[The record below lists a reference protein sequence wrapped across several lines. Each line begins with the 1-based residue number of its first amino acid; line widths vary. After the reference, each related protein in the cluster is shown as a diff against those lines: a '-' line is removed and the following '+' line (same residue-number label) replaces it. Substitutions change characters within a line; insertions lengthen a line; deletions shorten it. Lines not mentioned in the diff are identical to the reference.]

1 MKYILA
7 FAEKNYANPTNRET
21 CKIFWDKGGKSMK
34 KHKLKRAI
42 ALMLAGVLTVTSV
55 NLVPLESQAAWKW
68 SPTVSKSG
76 YAKITEGI
84 SVKADSEQRTD
95 EDEQYHGFDDN
106 AVDGITR
113 SYWHTNWGTEEEDNP
128 KVVFDDETGSLTGNN
143 TITLTLS
150 DPQAV
155 QGITYLPRQDSFGNG
170 AITKCYVEV
179 RTEGSEHFVKVE
191 NSDAAWSYENTDV
204 WDASNESREERE
216 LIFDDAVENAE
227 QVRLVV
233 LNTEGNPANHFI
245 NAAEISLLTPTEDT
259 ELNRKKE
266 ILSATLSGVETKLE
280 EQGDLYANLEELQAA
295 LTAAQE
301 AYESQEASEET
312 IQEAIDSLNN
322 LEYFFED
329 EIGSGVYLSDLDWV
343 SADNMGSDWGSIA
356 KDKHQG
362 GSRPLTLRLDGA
374 DDIET
379 YQKGIGTHAKMKV
392 TYDIA
397 GKGYKKFTAI
407 VGVDS
412 EQAAYANLRF
422 YVKKVEGD
430 EEIILYDSRE
440 SESDPG
446 MNVNT
451 PAKKVDVDVTGVD
464 TLVIETNFV
473 TDDGNG
479 HGNWCDAKLYK
490 ELNGEEP
497 AAPLY
502 RELSLD
508 GTNPKDVSQD
518 ADFYN
523 AMDNFE
529 ISMVYRFANP
539 ENKKYALLS
548 FGNGEGEYITIWHNP
563 KNASGTGQL
572 SVVYNGCTGLY
583 WSRGLYYVNDTDW
596 HKLTLSLT
604 GNSMFITL
612 DGQTDSTTYSG
623 DNWFGYSK
631 QFLAEHN
638 WTVSEVLIGGMATG
652 GSYSYTDMANFSGDI
667 KYLKVSPEAAD
678 KDAVAAENTSVDEEL
693 KGQVHA
699 YVAECDS
706 LTEEDYTP
714 GSWAIFASALE
725 AARSAA
731 TDWALCNTYDALKAA
746 RGALEVRGDNQPPVA
761 LENVSRTLAKERTL
775 VVYADELA
783 SDEDGDPLT
792 ITEVRGGSKV
802 TASVEDGKV
811 SLTCGEASVEET
823 LTVTVSDGIETVEV
837 PLQINGVTE
846 DFGLLYDEALEDV
859 KFDGSNAYTIPVQD
873 ARYLS
878 QLEDS
883 LELSFTFRYEASGKN
898 YIYLMEMAYSKE
910 NNSESNDNAGGLY
923 HPAKS
928 TMLVMLQPSE
938 GKVFLHTGAYAGST
952 AWQAIGNQ
960 VFNDGKYHTLT
971 MSVAPDGL
979 KFRVDGKSLVSVD
992 SADTSKQT
1000 KAFVQS
1006 FFGENQGE
1014 DFKDWRSR
1022 IDTVTIGGAT
1032 PASALRHSNY
1042 GNFKGEIKSV
1052 MISDGGY
1059 SEESFAENHSSGSPK
1074 ALEELTAL
1082 MSSVKAEDYDGDTWK
1097 EFTEGEA
1104 YTTAAA
1110 LTLANAA
1117 YEIYEAKESLQAAID
1132 VLAGNINFDTIGA
1145 GISNMFNGDGDNT
1158 WLFAGGAEAQGRF
1171 AEVGGVRN
1179 YVGQFEEYIRWV
1191 KASVSTEI
1199 LKRQRYT
1206 MNVGRAGQDIEAF
1219 EENLDGYIDS
1229 LDPKAISYL
1238 IGKEDYD
1245 KGEEGI
1251 MTFKEALASVI
1262 EKALAM
1268 KDNRGYAVVQL
1279 PHAVN
1284 EEAAAQNAELYAEAA
1299 KSVIRELG
1307 AAALERV
1314 ALVDHLGKTDTDS
1327 FKNGNYMTSEGLLN
1341 ANGHYEIAKQFAER
1355 IFGSTQGF
1363 PTITDWV
1370 QAEAPEV
1377 FVDAEP
1383 EVSGTENALTV
1394 KAPGDATANGWKYE
1408 LKLED
1413 MTIRGTADANE
1424 FVISDLPSEASY
1436 ELSVLSADGKQKL
1449 RDVIGIVAEGEK
1461 GKSPILSELQEE
1473 IRRKVDSQDPLT
1485 WLFMGDSIT
1494 HAALWTNGYDGIA
1507 QHVEK
1512 YLKEDLERTEDVVI
1526 NTAVSGA
1533 DTKTTLDN
1541 IEQRLTKYTPDIVSI
1556 MLGTNDVAAS
1566 GMTPELYKTNLEQ
1579 IVAKIRETNGEASI
1593 IFRTPTPTNTNRADL
1608 LQTYL
1613 PVMKQVAQEDGRILL
1628 IDQYTDWDQEVR
1640 TFPYLWGNR
1649 YYFGDTNLH
1658 PGAQGQ
1664 LRMAH
1669 QFLEECGLDL
1679 HTPIANLSYEFSYT
1693 EESSAI
1699 KPEIT
1704 TGATTLFVSK
1714 SNLQEAYGEGT
1725 IGAIEVSLTDQ
1736 TTGRIY
1742 TQKTGLDGEE
1752 FAMKNLPTN
1761 RSYTVRVIGMMAQ
1774 TAKRVAFAEQE
1785 VTLEEGQQ
1793 ILFHVMLD
1801 NQKVRGTT
1809 PGTEVGTLSVDTLAP
1824 QGTYTYA
1831 FCTGEGSA
1839 DNDKFAIQGDKL
1851 VVREQL
1857 EVNKEY
1863 TVRVRATNGTDAA
1876 ENAFV
1881 LKTMPTLESVRRE
1894 AVQSFEKDKMAL
1906 DLDLSGVVF
1915 DGRNYVDL
1923 GDAASEYYEDGA
1935 YLDVLNN
1942 LKDDTTGGTIIYRF
1956 RTTQP
1961 SAMIFGA
1968 GSSTQADNKNMIF
1981 GTHNGAFRGVFRI
1994 ESPGLFADF
2003 GQASGLGDGA
2013 WHTVAMS
2020 FDTTKQDYQN
2030 QILISVDGSD
2040 NVFTNTTWWKDG
2052 WQSWFNITGEE
2063 ITNFAIGGGIYS
2075 QIGYGGGNIVMSP
2088 LEGKVSFVTVTDDIY
2103 TEEELKL
2110 LSETRVPFITGEQK
2124 LSISEDEVLVPEGAL
2139 YQASNLT
2146 WDEDKMNAT
2155 FVLSPTGE
2163 AEFDKE
2169 SVAVSV
2175 ENAEELGF
2183 LRVDVSVK
2191 SSEVTVTLSKEESLI
2206 FKKEELTFQNG
2217 DVVYGDASV
2226 DGYVSRLKD
2235 MNQGSV
2241 TVRYKLTDASISTP
2255 IAFFS
2260 VSNGTYTNGYTSFY
2274 VTPSTGVIG
2283 YEVRTQDDSQSTNV
2297 NTGSV
2302 SLSEVSNTNWH
2313 TVTYVFDEAGT
2324 KLYFDGKKV
2333 LSNTNVGFLSSSQGV
2348 AYARIGST
2356 YRTSSNAKAYPFT
2369 GEINHLQVTSA
2380 VLTEA
2385 EAVELHKATMAE
2397 ELELP
2402 DTAVKTER
2410 VKLFY
2415 SGYDNSVYYRIPTLF
2430 TTSKGTTI
2438 AGIDKRQS
2446 GSADL
2451 GNIDTSIRRSTDDG
2465 QTWGSP
2471 QIVFNQPAGQAEHS
2485 LTIDPLIVEDAN
2497 GRLHLFVDLFP
2508 ESRAAM
2514 NTGILESGS
2523 GFKTVDGKLYPILR
2537 DYENTSANASGTW
2550 TKEYTIRE
2558 NGVVWEEK
2566 EDGTAQETNYLVP
2579 NYLSAEGCGD
2589 LFEVV
2594 DGNRVT
2600 RGNIYLYTGANA
2612 GALKVPRVMNL
2623 VTCYSDDDGATW
2635 TGYRNITGMV
2645 KEEWMLFL
2653 GLGPGVGICLENQ
2666 KDESLNGRL
2675 IVPVYTANNS
2685 GSWTNSQS
2693 STVIYSDDNGETW
2706 HLAQSPLEQVR
2717 GLDVSIGS
2725 FGGEILTE
2733 SQIVEMNDGTLKLFC
2748 RNASGKVKICT
2759 GTARSQEEGGISW
2772 SAIETTD
2779 APEVYCQLSAIHY
2792 PELIDGSEAVILSN
2806 PAGPNRNN
2814 GYVRIGLYREDGSF
2828 EWKYGQLIHEGE
2840 YAYSCLTILR
2850 NGDIGLLYEGSSADT
2865 FFTSMNVEWLTAPRY
2880 VEFARPVIQDVQME
2894 REGDLLTFTVKL
2906 DAYMMKKAN
2915 PVLKLKVNGV
2925 EQEAAYVSGNASKEY
2940 TFAYDLNGAQA
2951 TRIEALNVGV
2961 AASDGTSFIEGVT
2974 GLMPEDVSF
2983 ILLDEGDEDP
2993 EVNRAREAL
3002 KELLEEYQSIYENE
3016 KAVYTEET
3024 WKEFANAYDS
3034 AMKGL
3039 SGMNV
3044 EELKEL
3050 ANTLTRAYEGLETK
3064 ASQELEQAREAL
3076 RQLLEEYRSIY
3087 ESGEAVYTQASW
3099 KEFADAYDAA
3109 QEGLTGTDVGAME
3122 TLTKALKAGY
3132 DGLKKKENQEL
3143 SSLLEEL
3150 ARLRMECMPVYLTQ
3164 KGQYV
3169 EATWNTF
3176 VDAYEAVDNA
3186 LKRSETNPD
3195 ILKALRKYLTEAYQG
3210 LVLKEIPVEKPIK
3223 LTAPEIQSVKSVAK
3237 KKIAG
3242 VKITVKKVEGAD
3254 SYTVYRKYGSKVKTI
3269 GKVDKKGVV
3278 YDNAPLSKKKVKY
3291 YAVAESSNQKYLK
3304 SDAGAAKSFKAAAAV
3319 KRVGVRQVGNKK
3331 QVRISWR
3338 KAAGAKGYVIYRSTK
3353 KNSGFTR
3360 VKVVKKGKI
3369 VSFVDKKVKRGK
3381 TYYYRVIAKGAKS
3394 YSGVKASKAVKVK
3407 K

>member
-1 MKYILA
+1 
-7 FAEKNYANPTNRET
+7 
-21 CKIFWDKGGKSMK
+21 MK
-34 KHKLKRAI
+34 KHKLKRSI

-55 NLVPLESQAAWKW
+55 NLVPLESQAAWEW

-84 SVKADSEQRTD
+84 FVKADSEQRTD

-128 KVVFDDETGSLTGNN
+128 KVTFDDETGSLTGNN

-150 DPQAV
+150 DPQTV
-155 QGITYLPRQDSFGNG
+155 QGVTYLPRQDSFGNG

-179 RTEGSEHFVKVE
+179 RTEGSEDFVKVE
-191 NSDAAWSYENTDV
+191 NSDAAWSYEKTDA

-233 LNTEGNPANHFI
+233 LNTAGDPANHFI
-245 NAAEISLLTPTEDT
+245 NAAEISLLTPTEDR
-259 ELNRKKE
+259 ELNQKKE
-266 ILSATLSGVETKLE
+266 ILSVTLSGVEAKLE
-280 EQGDLYANLEELQAA
+280 EQGALYANLEELQAA
-295 LTAAQE
+295 VTAAQE

-312 IQEAIDSLNN
+312 IQEAIDRLNN
-322 LEYFFED
+322 LEYLFED

-343 SADNMGSDWGSIA
+343 SADNMGSGWGSIA

-374 DDIET
+374 DDIRT

-412 EQAAYANLRF
+412 EQEAYANLRF

-430 EEIILYDSRE
+430 EETILYDSRE

-446 MNVNT
+446 MNVTT
-451 PAKKVDVDVTGVD
+451 PAKQVDVDVTDVD
-464 TLVIETNFV
+464 TLVIETNYV

-490 ELNGEEP
+490 ELKGEEP
-497 AAPLY
+497 ISPLY
-502 RELSLD
+502 RELALD

-523 AMDNFE
+523 AMDNFK

-548 FGNGEGEYITIWHNP
+548 LGNGEGEYITIWHNP

-604 GNSMFITL
+604 GNSMYITL

-667 KYLKVSPEAAD
+667 KYLQVSSEAAD
-678 KDAVAAENTSVDEEL
+678 KDAVAAENTLVDEEL

-699 YVAECDS
+699 YVAECDN

-731 TDWALCNTYDALKAA
+731 TDWALYNTYDALKAA

-792 ITEVRGGSKV
+792 ITEVQGGSKV

-811 SLTCGEASVEET
+811 SLSCGEAFVEET

-837 PLQINGVTE
+837 PLQIDGVTE
-846 DFGLLYDEALEDV
+846 DFRLLYDEALEDV

-883 LELSFTFRYEASGKN
+883 LELSFTFRYETSVKN
-898 YIYLMEMAYSKE
+898 FIYLMEMAYSKE
-910 NNSESNDNAGGLY
+910 NGSESNDNAGGLY

-952 AWQAIGNQ
+952 AWQATGNQ

-979 KFRVDGKSLVSVD
+979 RFQVDGNSLVSVD

-1022 IDTVTIGGAT
+1022 IDTITIGGVT
-1032 PASALRHSNY
+1032 PTSALRHSNY

-1059 SEESFAENHSSGSPK
+1059 SEESFAEHHTSGAPK
-1074 ALEELTAL
+1074 ALEKLKAL
-1082 MSSVKAEDYDGDTWK
+1082 MDSVVEDEYDEEAWK
-1097 EFTEGEA
+1097 EFMEGDA
-1104 YTTAAA
+1104 YTNAAA
-1110 LTLANAA
+1110 MSLENAA
-1117 YEIYEAKESLQAAID
+1117 YEIYGAYEALAAAVD
-1132 VLAGNINFDTIGA
+1132 VLSGNIDFDAIG
-1145 GISNMFNGDGDNT
+1145 GDISNMFNGDGDNT
-1158 WLFAGGAEAQGRF
+1158 WLFAGGVEAQGRF
-1171 AEVGGVRN
+1171 AEVAGVRN
-1179 YVGQFEEYIRWV
+1179 YVGQFEEYVRWV
-1191 KASVSTEI
+1191 KASVSSEI

-1206 MNVGRAGQDIEAF
+1206 INVGKAGQDIQGFEAK
-1219 EENLDGYIDS
+1219 LDGYIES
-1229 LDPKAISYL
+1229 LAPKAVAYL
-1238 IGKEDYD
+1238 IGREDYE
-1245 KGEEGI
+1245 KGQEGI
-1251 MTFKEALASVI
+1251 EVFKEALASVI
-1262 EKALAM
+1262 EKSLAM
-1268 KDNRGYAVVQL
+1268 KNNGGYAVIQL
-1279 PHAVN
+1279 PHAGWD
-1284 EEAAAQNAELYAEAA
+1284 EAASEKIALYAEAA
-1299 KSVIRELG
+1299 KSVISELK
-1307 AAALERV
+1307 ASDLNRV
-1314 ALVDHLGKTDTDS
+1314 VLVDHLKKTDTDS

-1341 ANGHYEIAKQFAER
+1341 ANGHYEIAKQFAQR
-1355 IFGSTQGF
+1355 TFGSTDGF
-1363 PTITDWV
+1363 PSVTNWEITPG
-1370 QAEAPEV
+1370 PENY
-1377 FVDAEP
+1377 VDVAP
-1383 EVSGTENALTV
+1383 EVSGLENALKVTV
-1394 KAPGDATANGWKYE
+1394 PEAAQSDGWVYE
-1408 LKLED
+1408 LMLDE
-1413 MTIRGTADANE
+1413 MTIRGTAEGKE
-1424 FVISDLPSEASY
+1424 FEISELPSGASY
-1436 ELSVLSADGKQKL
+1436 ELCLLSSDGKQKL
-1449 RDVIGIVAEGEK
+1449 RTVTGVVAEDEK
-1461 GKSPILSELQEE
+1461 GAAPILSDLQKE
-1473 IRRKVDSQDPLT
+1473 IRGKVDAEEPLT

-1512 YLKEDLERTEDVVI
+1512 YLKEDLERSDDVVV

-1533 DTKTTLDN
+1533 DTKTTMDN
-1541 IEQRLTKYTPDIVSI
+1541 LKQRLSKYTPDIVSI
-1556 MLGTNDVAAS
+1556 MLGTNDVATS
-1566 GMTPELYKTNLEQ
+1566 GMTPEIYKGNLEQ
-1579 IVAKIRETNGEASI
+1579 MVAKIRERNADASI
-1593 IFRTPTPTNTNRADL
+1593 IFRTPTPTNTTRADS
-1608 LQTYL
+1608 L
-1613 PVMKQVAQEDGRILL
+1613 PEYISMMKQVADEDGRILF
-1628 IDQYTDWDQEVR
+1628 IDQYTEWDQEVR
-1640 TFPYLWGNR
+1640 TFPYLWGSG

-1664 LRMAH
+1664 LRMAR

-1679 HTPIANLSYEFSYT
+1679 HAPIANLSYQFSYT
-1693 EESSAI
+1693 EDNSSI
-1699 KPEIT
+1699 KPQVSVGST
-1704 TGATTLFVSK
+1704 MLFVSRDK
-1714 SNLQEAYGEGT
+1714 LQEEYGQGT
-1725 IGAIEVSLTDQ
+1725 IGSIEVTLTDQ
-1736 TTGRIY
+1736 DTGKTY
-1742 TQKTGLDGEE
+1742 TKKTGLDGEE
-1752 FAMKNLPTN
+1752 FVLENLPTN
-1761 RSYTVRVIGMMAQ
+1761 RTYTVSVTGMMAAA
-1774 TAKRVAFAEQE
+1774 AKRITFAEQE

-1793 ILFHVMLD
+1793 MAFQVLLD
-1801 NQKVRGTT
+1801 NLRIRGTQA
-1809 PGTEVGTLSVDTLAP
+1809 GTEVGALSVDVTAP
-1824 QGTYTYA
+1824 EGTYAYSL
-1831 FCTGEGSA
+1831 CEGEGST
-1839 DNDKFAIQGDKL
+1839 DNDKFVIEGNKL
-1851 VVREQL
+1851 KVKTPLEAGREYSVRI
-1857 EVNKEY
+1857 
-1863 TVRVRATNGTDAA
+1863 RAASESYAA
-1876 ENAFV
+1876 ENVFTLA
-1881 LKTMPTLESVRRE
+1881 TMPTLETVRRE
-1894 AVQSFEKDKMAL
+1894 AAKSFEEDQMAL
-1906 DLDLSGVVF
+1906 DLDLSEIAF
-1915 DGRNYVDL
+1915 DGTTYVDL
-1923 GDAASEYYEDGA
+1923 GDSTSAYYEDGA
-1935 YLDVLNN
+1935 YLKVLNN
-1942 LKDDTTGGTIIYRF
+1942 LREHTTGGTIVYRF
-1956 RTTQP
+1956 RTTQS

-1968 GSSTQADNKNMIF
+1968 GSSSQADNKNLIF
-1981 GTHNGAFRGVFRI
+1981 GTHNGIFRGVFRT
-1994 ESPGLFADF
+1994 ETSGLFADF
-2003 GQASGLGDGA
+2003 NQATGLDDGA

-2020 FDTTKQDYQN
+2020 FDTTKEDYQN
-2030 QILISVDGSD
+2030 QILISVDGSN
-2040 NVFTNTTWWKDG
+2040 NVFTTTSWWRDG

-2075 QIGYGGGNIVMSP
+2075 QIGYGSSSIVMAP
-2088 LEGKVSFVTVTDDIY
+2088 LNGKVSFVTVTDDVY

-2110 LSETRVPFITGEQK
+2110 LSETNVPSITGELK
-2124 LSISEDEVLVPEGAL
+2124 LSIDGDKVSVPEGAL
-2139 YQASNLT
+2139 YNASDLT
-2146 WDEDKMNAT
+2146 WDEQRMNAS
-2155 FVLSPTGE
+2155 FVLTPEGE
-2163 AEFDKE
+2163 AVFDRE
-2169 SVAVSV
+2169 SVTVSV

-2183 LRVDVSVK
+2183 LRVNASVRA
-2191 SSEVTVTLSKEESLI
+2191 SAITVNLSKEESLV
-2206 FKKEELTFQNG
+2206 FKKGELTFQSG
-2217 DVVYGDASV
+2217 DAVYGDGLV
-2226 DGYVSRLKD
+2226 DSYVSQLKN
-2235 MNQGSV
+2235 MAQGSV
-2241 TVRYKLTDASISTP
+2241 TVRYKLTDESISTP
-2255 IAFFS
+2255 MAFFS

-2274 VTPSTGVIG
+2274 ITPSTGVVG
-2283 YEVRTQDDSQSTNV
+2283 YEVRTQDSSQSNNV
-2297 NTGSV
+2297 NTGSI
-2302 SLSEVSNTNWH
+2302 SLSEVTNTNWH
-2313 TVTYVFDEAGT
+2313 TVTYVFDDAGT
-2324 KLYFDGKKV
+2324 KMYFDGRKV
-2333 LSNTNVGFLSSSQGV
+2333 LSNSNVGFLSSSEGV

-2369 GEINHLQVTSA
+2369 GEINDIEVTED

-2385 EAVELHKATMAE
+2385 EAMELHKATAAE

-2402 DTAVKTER
+2402 ETAVKTED

-2415 SGYDNSVYYRIPTLF
+2415 AGYDNSVYYRIPTLF

-2451 GNIDTSIRRSTDDG
+2451 GNIDTSIRRSTDGG

-2471 QIVFNQPAGQAEHS
+2471 QILFNQPAGQTEHS
-2485 LTIDPLIVEDAN
+2485 LTIDPLILEDAN

-2514 NTGILESGS
+2514 NTGILETGS
-2523 GFKTVDGKLYPILR
+2523 GFKTVDGKQYPILR
-2537 DYENTSANASGTW
+2537 NYADTADNAANTW
-2550 TKEYTIRE
+2550 TKEYTIRDD
-2558 NGVVWEEK
+2558 GVVWEEK
-2566 EDGTAQETNYLVP
+2566 EDGTAEKTNYVVP
-2579 NYLSAEGCGD
+2579 DYLSAEGCGD

-2594 DGNRVT
+2594 DGKQEA
-2600 RGNIYLYTGANA
+2600 RGNIYLYTGSNA
-2612 GALKVPRVMNL
+2612 GELKVPRVMNL
-2623 VTCYSDDDGATW
+2623 VTCYSDDDGVTW
-2635 TGYRNITGMV
+2635 KGYRNITGMV
-2645 KEEWMLFL
+2645 KEDWMLFL

-2666 KDESLNGRL
+2666 EIESLNGRL
-2675 IVPVYTANNS
+2675 IVPVYTANS
-2685 GSWTNSQS
+2685 VGSWTSSQS

-2717 GLDVSIGS
+2717 GLDVSTGNFS
-2725 FGGEILTE
+2725 GEILTE

-2759 GTARSQEEGGISW
+2759 GTAISQEEGGVSW

-2792 PELIDGSEAVILSN
+2792 PELVDGREAVILSN

-2814 GYVRIGLYREDGSF
+2814 GYVRVGLYQEDGSF
-2828 EWKYGQLIHEGE
+2828 DWKYGQLIHEGE
-2840 YAYSCLTILR
+2840 YAYSCLTILK
-2850 NGDIGLLYEGSSADT
+2850 NGDIGVLYEGSSADT
-2865 FFTSMNVEWLTAPRY
+2865 FFTSMNLEWLTAPRY
-2880 VEFARPVIQDVQME
+2880 AEFEQPVIQDVQME

-2906 DAYMMKKAN
+2906 DSYMMKKAE

-2925 EQEAAYVSGNASKEY
+2925 EREAAYVSGNASKEY
-2940 TFAYDLNGAQA
+2940 TFAYDLKGAQA
-2951 TRIEALNVGV
+2951 TRIEAVNVGV
-2961 AASDGTSFIEGVT
+2961 AASDSASFIEGVT

-2993 EVNRAREAL
+2993 EVYRAREAL
-3002 KELLEEYQSIYENE
+3002 NELLEEYRSIYESG

-3024 WKEFANAYDS
+3024 WNEFENAYDS
-3034 AMKGL
+3034 AREGL
-3039 SGMNV
+3039 SGINV
-3044 EELKEL
+3044 EELREL

-3076 RQLLEEYRSIY
+3076 RKLLKEYQSIY
-3087 ESGEAVYTQASW
+3087 ESAKAVYTEESW

-3143 SSLLEEL
+3143 SNLIEEL
-3150 ARLRMECMPVYLTQ
+3150 ARLRMEYMPTYLTQ

-3169 EATWNTF
+3169 EVTWNTF

-3186 LKRSETNPD
+3186 LKRSETNLD
-3195 ILKALRKYLTEAYQG
+3195 ILKALKKYLTEAYQG
-3210 LVLKEIPVEKPIK
+3210 LVLKENPVEKPIK
-3223 LTAPEIQSVKSVAK
+3223 LAAPEIQSVKSVAK

-3269 GKVDKKGVV
+3269 GKVNKKGVV

-3304 SDAGAAKSFKAAAAV
+3304 SDAGASKSFKAAAAV
-3319 KRVGVRQVGNKK
+3319 KRVGVRQVGNKN
-3331 QVRISWR
+3331 QVLITW
-3338 KAAGAKGYVIYRSTK
+3338 KKTAGAKGYVIYRSTK

-3360 VKVVKKGKI
+3360 VKVVKNGKT
-3369 VSFVDKKVKRGK
+3369 VSFVDKKVKKGK
-3381 TYYYRVIAKGAKS
+3381 TYYYRVIAKGAKA
-3394 YSGVKASKAVKVK
+3394 YSGAKASKAIKVK